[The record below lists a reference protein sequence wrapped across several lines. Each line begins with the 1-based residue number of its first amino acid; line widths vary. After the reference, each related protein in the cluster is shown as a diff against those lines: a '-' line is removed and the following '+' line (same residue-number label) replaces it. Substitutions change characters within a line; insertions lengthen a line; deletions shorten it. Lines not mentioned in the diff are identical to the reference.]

1 MDKNKIMVMGFAGI
15 IVIAVLILIAYILTK
30 ENEKVTDN
38 DLLKDI
44 INKSTDLSLITNS
57 DITGIADTYYEYLTV
72 TDRDEPIGD
81 DD

>member
-15 IVIAVLILIAYILTK
+15 IVIAVLILIAYMFTK
-30 ENEKVTDN
+30 DSERITDN
-38 DLLKDI
+38 ELLSDI
-44 INKSTDLSLITNS
+44 INKSTDLSLITNT
-57 DITGIADTYYEYLTV
+57 DITGLADTYYNYLTV

>member
-1 MDKNKIMVMGFAGI
+1 MDKNKILVMGFAGI
-15 IVIAVLILIAYILTK
+15 IVIAVLIVIAYILTK

-72 TDRDEPIGD
+72 TDRDEPI
-81 DD
+81 